1 MSMVHVESV
10 GPPFNRA
17 PADASRIARV
27 LLARAEMMGLLPEGV
42 EGATRL
48 DSNLL
53 EDLADALRS
62 AGVATA
68 QADRLESARGKALAQ
83 ALQETLAAVES
94 SPNPAGEWAPVRE
107 MLGDDDLLSVLVGG
121 ISPSSLRRYAS
132 GERDTPDEVAWRLH
146 LVARIISSIRGSY
159 NGYGIRRWFERPRSQ
174 LDGKTPGRRLV
185 ESANE
190 DEAGPVVELADALFA
205 PGFAT

>member
-1 MSMVHVESV
+1 MEMVHVESV

-17 PADASRIARV
+17 PGASQIART
-27 LLARAEMMGLLPEGV
+27 LLARAEMMGLLPDRIA
-42 EGATRL
+42 GATRL
-48 DSNLL
+48 DSDLL

-62 AGVATA
+62 AGVATH
-68 QADRLESARGKALAQ
+68 QADRLKDARGKALAE
-83 ALQETLAAVES
+83 ALRETLTAIEA

-107 MLGDDDLLSVLVGG
+107 VLGDDDLLSVLVGG

-146 LVARIISSIRGSY
+146 MIARIISALRGSY
-159 NGYGIRRWFERPRSQ
+159 NAYGIRRWFQRPRSQ
-174 LDGKTPGRRLV
+174 LGGKTPGRLLV
-185 ESANE
+185 ESENE
-190 DEAGPVVELADALFA
+190 DDASPVVELADALFG

>member
-1 MSMVHVESV
+1 MVHVESV

-17 PADASRIARV
+17 PGASQIART
-27 LLARAEMMGLLPEGV
+27 LLARAEMMGLLPDGV

-48 DSNLL
+48 DSKLL
-53 EDLADALRS
+53 ESLADALRT

-68 QADRLESARGKALAQ
+68 QADRLESARGKALTQ
-83 ALQETLAAVES
+83 ALRETLAAVES
-94 SPNPAGEWAPVRE
+94 SPNPTGEWAPVSE
-107 MLGDDDLLSVLVGG
+107 VLGDDDLLSVLVGG

-146 LVARIISSIRGSY
+146 LIARIISALRGSY
-159 NGYGIRRWFERPRSQ
+159 NGYGIRLWFQRPRSQ
-174 LDGKTPGRRLV
+174 LDGKTPGRLLV
-185 ESANE
+185 ESENV
-190 DEAGPVVELADALFA
+190 DDAGPVVELADALFG